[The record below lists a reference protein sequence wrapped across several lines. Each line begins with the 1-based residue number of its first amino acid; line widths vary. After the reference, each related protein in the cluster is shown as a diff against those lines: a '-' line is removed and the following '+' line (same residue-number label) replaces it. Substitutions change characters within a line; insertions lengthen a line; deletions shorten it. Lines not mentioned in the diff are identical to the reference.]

1 MVESTEKIKHVLIQN
16 MLSKPAVFF
25 SFFLF
30 LSKNI
35 LNALFK

>member
-16 MLSKPAVFF
+16 MLSKPAILLF
-25 SFFLF
+25 F

>member
-25 SFFLF
+25 FFF